1 MNLNHKK
8 LKVNTKMWEQQRD
21 NTVTAKNAHMAAVA
35 CERHQAAENGHKFD
49 RTFLP
54 FDESCYTPLQLE
66 LFATNPADFEFIEK
80 ALESLPRQRQ
90 REYFRKLYIK
100 AYRSVKDDGSIAFAL
115 GNKQRRHAND
125 YLRDVLDV
133 RLQKVFSQYNVNV
146 DFLQAFINTPQ
157 WLLSVKDEL
166 QQAVQFS
173 TVSTR
178 EELAKH
184 YNELHYSGFRFQ
196 VFGIQQKQ
204 KQLPFYLITE
214 SKLKAMAYQIATAFT
229 QFQFDCT
236 HFLKNGIESDNEDD
250 IQGYFYQLYKW
261 CGEIALSA
269 GFKIPHWEKI
279 ENDKRIRSE
288 HIDSTLI
295 RLTCEKWW
303 FKQMRTT
310 QRRMVE
316 HVAIA
321 CGEVRANAASYI
333 SNQSFQEWQLQQ
345 RNNHDYLRA
354 MIIENIDNPEEQ
366 VELFDMFLKSSS
378 NPALRRNEMMVRLR
392 GLEEW
397 AEENTNEAL
406 FLTLTAPSSFHAGNN
421 NKKWSGVNPRDTQ
434 NYLNKVWQQFRALLA
449 KRDIKFYGMR
459 VAEPH
464 KDGTPHWHA
473 LAYVPAEHKEEVI
486 RLFKQKALE
495 LDGNEKGAAEHRCK
509 VEECDKTKGS
519 ATAYIAKYIAKNID
533 GFALA
538 GEVSDEDPTLSL
550 HDNALRV
557 RAWASRWGIRQFQF
571 YGGASISVW
580 RELRRL
586 ISGQA
591 DDEIINKAQA
601 AAGIA
606 NDYAAYMDIQGGAL
620 AKRTDQP
627 IKLDYE
633 TKPANKYGEQRKAI
647 IGLANRFSLKQ
658 VISRTKKWQ
667 IKKRPQDFAKR
678 AESMVER
685 SSTANNS
692 ARSAPWTCVSN
703 CNRSIIE
710 QKIKLLTQSICAPLS
725 AQKLDYLFKYKRLTI
740 DKYTAIELTKNDVQ
754 LVKRNQNMMTSL
766 SPVPRNLQKL
776 KDFHKSQRIQ

>member
-66 LFATNPADFEFIEK
+66 LFATNPADFEFIEQK
-80 ALESLPRQRQ
+80 LENLPRQRQ
-90 REYFRKLYIK
+90 REYFRKLYLK

-115 GNKQRRHAND
+115 GNKQRRYAND
-125 YLRDVLDV
+125 YLRDILDV

-157 WLLSVKDEL
+157 WLLSVKDEI
-166 QQAVQFS
+166 QQAAQFS
-173 TVSTR
+173 TVPTR

-236 HFLKNGIESDNEDD
+236 HFLKNGMNTEDESD
-250 IQGYFYQLYKW
+250 IQGYFFKLYEW
-261 CGEIALSA
+261 CGEVAMFIGLP
-269 GFKIPHWEKI
+269 IPHWEKKEQAKNI
-279 ENDKRIRSE
+279 KSE
-288 HIDSTLI
+288 HIESTLI

-345 RNNHDYLRA
+345 RKNHDYLRA

-397 AEENTNEAL
+397 AEENNNEAL
-406 FLTLTAPSSFHAGNN
+406 FLTLTAPSSFHAGNG
-421 NKKWSGVNPRDTQ
+421 NKKWSGVNPRETQ
-434 NYLNKVWQQFRALLA
+434 NYLNKVWQQFRALLS
-449 KRDIKFYGMR
+449 KRNIKFYGMR

-606 NDYAAYMDIQGGAL
+606 NDYAAYMEIQGGAL

-667 IKKRPQDFAKR
+667 IKKRPQDFAQR
-678 AESMVER
+678 TESMVER

-710 QKIKLLTQSICAPLS
+710 QKIKLLTQSICATLS

-740 DKYTAIELTKNDVQ
+740 DKYTAIELIENDVQ

-776 KDFHKSQRIQ
+776 KDFHKKQRIQ

>member
-1 MNLNHKK
+1 MNMQ
-8 LKVNTKMWEQQRD
+8 MWEQQRD
-21 NTVTAKNAHMAAVA
+21 NTVSAKKAHMAVVA
-35 CERHQAAENGHKFD
+35 CERYQAAENGHKFD
-49 RTFLP
+49 RTLLP

-66 LFATNPADFEFIEK
+66 LFATNPVDFEFIEQK
-80 ALESLPRQRQ
+80 LENLPRQRQ
-90 REYFRKLYIK
+90 REYFRKLYLK

-157 WLLSVKDEL
+157 WLLSVKDEI

-173 TVSTR
+173 TLPTR

-184 YNELHYSGFRFQ
+184 YNELHYSGFHFRLL
-196 VFGIQQKQ
+196 GTQQKQ

-214 SKLKAMAYQIATAFT
+214 SKLKKMAYEMATAFIR
-229 QFQFDCT
+229 FQCDCS
-236 HFLKNGIESDNEDD
+236 HFLKNGIEKDNEND

-303 FKQMRTT
+303 FKQMRDI
-310 QRRMVE
+310 QKRMVE
-316 HVAIA
+316 HIAIA

-345 RNNHDYLRA
+345 RKNHDYLRA

-397 AEENTNEAL
+397 AEENNNEAL
-406 FLTLTAPSSFHAGNN
+406 FLTLTAPSSFHAGNG
-421 NKKWSGVNPRDTQ
+421 NKKWSGVNPRETQ
-434 NYLNKVWQQFRALLA
+434 NYLNKVWQQFRALLS
-449 KRDIKFYGMR
+449 KRNIKFYGMR

-606 NDYAAYMDIQGGAL
+606 NDYAAYMEIQGGAL

-667 IKKRPQDFAKR
+667 IKKRPQDFAQR
-678 AESMVER
+678 TESMVER

-692 ARSAPWTCVSN
+692 ARSAPWTCVNN
-703 CNRSIIE
+703 CNRSILE
-710 QKIKLLTQSICAPLS
+710 QKIKLLTQPICAPLS
-725 AQKLDYLFKYKRLTI
+725 AQELDYLFKYKRLTI
-740 DKYTAIELTKNDVQ
+740 DKYTDLELTENDVQ

>member
-1 MNLNHKK
+1 MQS
-8 LKVNTKMWEQQRD
+8 MWEQQRD
-21 NTVTAKNAHMAAVA
+21 NTVSAKKAHMAVVA
-35 CERHQAAENGHKFD
+35 CERYQAAENGHKFD
-49 RTFLP
+49 RTLLP
-54 FDESCYTPLQLE
+54 FDESSYTPLQLE
-66 LFATNPADFEFIEK
+66 LFATNPVDFEFIEQK
-80 ALESLPRQRQ
+80 LENLPRQRQ
-90 REYFRKLYIK
+90 REYFRKLYLK

-125 YLRDVLDV
+125 YLRDILDV

-157 WLLSVKDEL
+157 WLLSVKDEM
-166 QQAVQFS
+166 QQALQFS
-173 TVSTR
+173 TVPTR

-184 YNELHYSGFRFQ
+184 YNELHYSGFHFRLL
-196 VFGIQQKQ
+196 GTQQKQ

-214 SKLKAMAYQIATAFT
+214 SKLKKIAYEMATAFIR
-229 QFQFDCT
+229 FQCDCT
-236 HFLKNGIESDNEDD
+236 HFLKNGIEKDNEDD

-261 CGEIALSA
+261 CGEIAISA

-279 ENDKRIRSE
+279 ENDKRIKAE

-345 RNNHDYLRA
+345 RKNHDYLRA

-397 AEENTNEAL
+397 AEENNNEAL

-495 LDGNEKGAAEHRCK
+495 LDGDEKGAAEHRCK

-591 DDEIINKAQA
+591 DDEIIDKAQA

-667 IKKRPQDFAKR
+667 IKKRPQDFAQR
-678 AESMVER
+678 TESMVER

-710 QKIKLLTQSICAPLS
+710 QKIKLLTQPICTTLS

-740 DKYTAIELTKNDVQ
+740 DKYTALELTENDVQ
-754 LVKRNQNMMTSL
+754 LVKRNQNMVTSL

-776 KDFHKSQRIQ
+776 KDFHKNNRIQ

>member
-1 MNLNHKK
+1 MQS
-8 LKVNTKMWEQQRD
+8 MWEQQR
-21 NTVTAKNAHMAAVA
+21 NNNLTAKNAHMAVVA
-35 CERHQAAENGHKFD
+35 CERYQAAENGHKFD
-49 RTFLP
+49 RTLLP

-66 LFATNPADFEFIEK
+66 LFATNHVDFEFIEQK
-80 ALESLPRQRQ
+80 LENLPRQRQ
-90 REYFRKLYIK
+90 REYFRKLYLK
-100 AYRSVKDDGSIAFAL
+100 AYRSVKDDGSIAFLL

-125 YLRDVLDV
+125 YLRNVLDV

-157 WLLSVKDEL
+157 WLLSVKDEM

-173 TVSTR
+173 TVPTR

-214 SKLKAMAYQIATAFT
+214 SKLKKMAYEMATAFIR
-229 QFQFDCT
+229 FQCDCS
-236 HFLKNGIESDNEDD
+236 HFLKNGIEKDNEGD

-261 CGEIALSA
+261 CGEIAFSA

-279 ENDKRIRSE
+279 ENDKRIKAE

-303 FKQMRTT
+303 FKQMRDI
-310 QRRMVE
+310 QKRMVE
-316 HVAIA
+316 HIAIA

-345 RNNHDYLRA
+345 RKNHDYLRA

-397 AEENTNEAL
+397 AEENNNEAL
-406 FLTLTAPSSFHAGNN
+406 FLTLTAPSSFHAGNG
-421 NKKWSGVNPRDTQ
+421 NKKWLGVNPRETQ
-434 NYLNKVWQQFRALLA
+434 NYLNKVWQQFRALLS
-449 KRDIKFYGMR
+449 KRNIKFYGMR

-571 YGGASISVW
+571 YGGASICVW

-606 NDYAAYMDIQGGAL
+606 NDYAAYMEIQGGAL
-620 AKRTDQP
+620 AKRADQP

-667 IKKRPQDFAKR
+667 IKKRPQDFAQR
-678 AESMVER
+678 TESMVER

-703 CNRSIIE
+703 CNRSILE
-710 QKIKLLTQSICAPLS
+710 QKIKLLTQPICAPLS
-725 AQKLDYLFKYKRLTI
+725 
-740 DKYTAIELTKNDVQ
+740 
-754 LVKRNQNMMTSL
+754 
-766 SPVPRNLQKL
+766 
-776 KDFHKSQRIQ
+776 

>member
-1 MNLNHKK
+1 MNMQ
-8 LKVNTKMWEQQRD
+8 MWEQQRD
-21 NTVTAKNAHMAAVA
+21 NTVSAKKAHMAVVA
-35 CERHQAAENGHKFD
+35 CERYQAAENGHKFD
-49 RTFLP
+49 RTLLP

-66 LFATNPADFEFIEK
+66 LFATNPVDFEFIEQK
-80 ALESLPRQRQ
+80 LENLPRQRQ
-90 REYFRKLYIK
+90 REYFRKLYLK

-125 YLRDVLDV
+125 YLRDILDV

-157 WLLSVKDEL
+157 WLLSVKDEM

-173 TVSTR
+173 TVPTR

-214 SKLKAMAYQIATAFT
+214 SKLKKMAYEMATAFIR
-229 QFQFDCT
+229 FQCDCT
-236 HFLKNGIESDNEDD
+236 HFLKNGIEKDNEND

-261 CGEIALSA
+261 CGEIALSV
-269 GFKIPHWEKI
+269 GFTIPHWDKI
-279 ENDKRIRSE
+279 ENDKRIKAE
-288 HIDSTLI
+288 HIDSTLL

-303 FKQMRTT
+303 FKQMRDI
-310 QRRMVE
+310 QKRMVE
-316 HVAIA
+316 HIAIA

-345 RNNHDYLRA
+345 RKNHDYLRA

-397 AEENTNEAL
+397 AEENNNEAL
-406 FLTLTAPSSFHAGNN
+406 FLTLTAPSSFHAGNG
-421 NKKWSGVNPRDTQ
+421 NKKWSGVNPRETQ
-434 NYLNKVWQQFRALLA
+434 NYLNKVWQQFRALLS
-449 KRDIKFYGMR
+449 KRNIKFYGMR

-606 NDYAAYMDIQGGAL
+606 NDYAAYMEIQGGAL

-667 IKKRPQDFAKR
+667 IKKRPQDFAQR
-678 AESMVER
+678 TESMVER

-703 CNRSIIE
+703 CNRSILE
-710 QKIKLLTQSICAPLS
+710 QKIKLLTQPICAPLS
-725 AQKLDYLFKYKRLTI
+725 AQELDYLFKYKRLTI
-740 DKYTAIELTKNDVQ
+740 DKYTALELTENDVQ

>member
-21 NTVTAKNAHMAAVA
+21 NTVTAKNAHMAVVA

-66 LFATNPADFEFIEK
+66 LFATNPADFEFIEQK
-80 ALESLPRQRQ
+80 LENLPRQRQ

-173 TVSTR
+173 TVPTR

-214 SKLKAMAYQIATAFT
+214 SKLKVMAYQIATAFT

-236 HFLKNGIESDNEDD
+236 HFFKNGIGDNEGD
-250 IQGYFYQLYKW
+250 IQGYFYQIYKW

-279 ENDKRIRSE
+279 ENHKYIKE
-288 HIDSTLI
+288 EYIDSTLI

-303 FKQMRTT
+303 FKQMRDI
-310 QRRMVE
+310 QKRMVE
-316 HVAIA
+316 HIAIA

-345 RNNHDYLRA
+345 RKNHDYLRA

-397 AEENTNEAL
+397 AEENNNEAL
-406 FLTLTAPSSFHAGNN
+406 FLTLTAPSSFHAGHG

-591 DDEIINKAQA
+591 DDEIIDKAQA

-606 NDYAAYMDIQGGAL
+606 NDYAAYMEIQGGAL

-667 IKKRPQDFAKR
+667 IKKRPQDFAQR

-710 QKIKLLTQSICAPLS
+710 QKIKLLTQPICATLS

-740 DKYTAIELTKNDVQ
+740 DKYTALTLTENDVQ

>member
-1 MNLNHKK
+1 MQP
-8 LKVNTKMWEQQRD
+8 WERQRD
-21 NTVTAKNAHMAAVA
+21 NNNAAKQAHMAAVLS
-35 CERHQAAENGHKFD
+35 ERNQFAQNEAQFGRTLPYEEAA
-49 RTFLP
+49 
-54 FDESCYTPLQLE
+54 YTPLQLE
-66 LFATNPADFEFIEK
+66 IFATNPVDFDFVEEK
-80 ALESLPRQRQ
+80 LRILPRQRQ
-90 REYFRKLYIK
+90 REYFRKLYLK

-146 DFLQAFINTPQ
+146 DFLQAFINKSQ
-157 WLLSVKDEL
+157 WLLSVKDEI
-166 QQAVQFS
+166 QQAAQFS
-173 TVSTR
+173 TVPTR

-196 VFGIQQKQ
+196 VFDIQQKQ

-214 SKLKAMAYQIATAFT
+214 SKLKKMAYQISTVFT

-236 HFLKNGIESDNEDD
+236 HFLKNGIEHDNEDD
-250 IQGYFYQLYKW
+250 IQGYLYQLYKW

-279 ENDKRIRSE
+279 ENDKRIKAE

-303 FKQMRTT
+303 FKQMHTT

-345 RNNHDYLRA
+345 RKNHDYLRA

-392 GLEEW
+392 GIEEW
-397 AEENTNEAL
+397 AEANGHEAL

-434 NYLNKVWQQFRALLA
+434 NYLNKVWQQFRALLS

-557 RAWASRWGIRQFQF
+557 RAWASRWNIRQFQF

-591 DDEIINKAQA
+591 DDELIDKAQA
-601 AAGIA
+601 AAGVA
-606 NDYAAYMDIQGGAL
+606 NDYAAYMEIQGGAL
-620 AKRTDQP
+620 AKREDQP

-633 TKPANKYGEQRKAI
+633 TKPANKYGEKRKAI

-658 VISRTKKWQ
+658 VISRTKRWE
-667 IKKRPQDFAKR
+667 IKKRPTDFVPAT
-678 AESMVER
+678 AAER
-685 SSTANNS
+685 SEAANS
-692 ARSAPWTCVSN
+692 AQRAPWTCVSN
-703 CNRSIIE
+703 CNRSILE
-710 QKIKLLTQSICAPLS
+710 QKIKILTQPICAPLS
-725 AQKLDYLFKYKRLTI
+725 AQKLDYLFKYKRITI
-740 DKYTAIELTKNDVQ
+740 DKYTALELTENDVQ

-766 SPVPRNLQKL
+766 SPVPRNIQKI
-776 KDFHKSQRIQ
+776 KDFHKKQRIQ

>member
-1 MNLNHKK
+1 MQS
-8 LKVNTKMWEQQRD
+8 MWEQQRD
-21 NTVTAKNAHMAAVA
+21 NTVIAKNAHMAAVA
-35 CERHQAAENGHKFD
+35 YERYQAAENGHKFD

-66 LFATNPADFEFIEK
+66 LFATNPADFEFIEQK
-80 ALESLPRQRQ
+80 LENLPRQRQ

-157 WLLSVKDEL
+157 WLLSVKDEM

-173 TVSTR
+173 TVPTR

-184 YNELHYSGFRFQ
+184 YNELHYSGFCFQ
-196 VFGIQQKQ
+196 LFGIQQKQ

-214 SKLKAMAYQIATAFT
+214 SKLKVMAYQIATAFT

-236 HFLKNGIESDNEDD
+236 HFLKNGIENDNESD

-261 CGEIALSA
+261 CGEIAISA
-269 GFKIPHWEKI
+269 GFQIPHWEKI
-279 ENDKRIRSE
+279 ENEKRIKAE

-316 HVAIA
+316 HIAIA

-345 RNNHDYLRA
+345 RKNHDYLRA

-397 AEENTNEAL
+397 AEENNNEAL
-406 FLTLTAPSSFHAGNN
+406 FLTLTAPSSFHAGNG

-473 LAYVPAEHKEEVI
+473 LAYVPVEHKEEVI
-486 RLFKQKALE
+486 RLFKQKAIE

-606 NDYAAYMDIQGGAL
+606 NDYAAYMEIQGGAL

-627 IKLDYE
+627 IKLNYE
-633 TKPANKYGEQRKAI
+633 TKSANKYGEQRKAI

-667 IKKRPQDFAKR
+667 IKKRPQDFAQR

-703 CNRSIIE
+703 CNRSILE
-710 QKIKLLTQSICAPLS
+710 QKIKLLTQPICATLS

-740 DKYTAIELTKNDVQ
+740 DKYTALELTGNDVQ

-776 KDFHKSQRIQ
+776 KDFHKNQRIQ

>member
-1 MNLNHKK
+1 MN
-8 LKVNTKMWEQQRD
+8 TQMWEQQRN
-21 NTVTAKNAHMAAVA
+21 NTVSAKNAHMAVVA
-35 CERHQAAENGHKFD
+35 CERYQAAENGHKFD
-49 RTFLP
+49 RTLLP

-66 LFATNPADFEFIEK
+66 LFATNPVDFEFIEQK
-80 ALESLPRQRQ
+80 LENLPRQRQ
-90 REYFRKLYIK
+90 REYFRKLYLK
-100 AYRSVKDDGSIAFAL
+100 AYRSVKDDGSIAFLL

-125 YLRDVLDV
+125 YLRDILDV

-157 WLLSVKDEL
+157 WLLSVKDEM

-173 TVSTR
+173 TVPTR

-184 YNELHYSGFRFQ
+184 YNELHYSGFHFRLL
-196 VFGIQQKQ
+196 GAQQKQ

-214 SKLKAMAYQIATAFT
+214 SKLKKMAYEMATAFIR
-229 QFQFDCT
+229 FQCDCS
-236 HFLKNGIESDNEDD
+236 HFLKNGIEKDNEGD

-279 ENDKRIRSE
+279 ENDKPIKGE

-303 FKQMRTT
+303 FKQMRDI
-310 QRRMVE
+310 QKRMVE
-316 HVAIA
+316 HIAIA

-345 RNNHDYLRA
+345 RKNHDYLRA

-397 AEENTNEAL
+397 AEENNNEAL
-406 FLTLTAPSSFHAGNN
+406 FLTLTAPSSFHAGNG
-421 NKKWSGVNPRDTQ
+421 NKKWSGVNPRETQ
-434 NYLNKVWQQFRALLA
+434 NYLNKVWQQFRALLS
-449 KRDIKFYGMR
+449 KRNIKFYGMR

-509 VEECDKTKGS
+509 VEKCDKTKGS

-571 YGGASISVW
+571 YGGASICVW

-606 NDYAAYMDIQGGAL
+606 NDYAAYMEIQGGAL
-620 AKRTDQP
+620 AKRADQP

-667 IKKRPQDFAKR
+667 IKKRPQDFAQR
-678 AESMVER
+678 TESMVER

-703 CNRSIIE
+703 CNRSILE
-710 QKIKLLTQSICAPLS
+710 QKIKLLTQPICTPLS

-740 DKYTAIELTKNDVQ
+740 DKYTAIELTENDVQ

-776 KDFHKSQRIQ
+776 KDFHKKQRIQ

>member
-1 MNLNHKK
+1 MNMQ
-8 LKVNTKMWEQQRD
+8 MWEQQRD
-21 NTVTAKNAHMAAVA
+21 NTVSAKKAHMAAVA
-35 CERHQAAENGHKFD
+35 CERYQAAENGHKFD
-49 RTFLP
+49 RTLLP

-66 LFATNPADFEFIEK
+66 LFATNPVDFEFIEQK
-80 ALESLPRQRQ
+80 LENLPRQRQ
-90 REYFRKLYIK
+90 REYFRKLYLK

-115 GNKQRRHAND
+115 GNKQRRYAND
-125 YLRDVLDV
+125 YLRDILDV

-157 WLLSVKDEL
+157 WLLSVKDEI
-166 QQAVQFS
+166 QQAAQFS
-173 TVSTR
+173 TVPTR

-184 YNELHYSGFRFQ
+184 YNELHYSGFHFRLL
-196 VFGIQQKQ
+196 GTQQKQ

-261 CGEIALSA
+261 CGEIAFSA

-279 ENDKRIRSE
+279 ENDKRIKAE

-345 RNNHDYLRA
+345 RKNHDYLRA

-397 AEENTNEAL
+397 AEENNNEAL

-606 NDYAAYMDIQGGAL
+606 NDYAAYMEIQGGAL

-667 IKKRPQDFAKR
+667 IKKRPQDFAQR
-678 AESMVER
+678 TESMVER

-710 QKIKLLTQSICAPLS
+710 QKIKLLTQSICVPLS

-740 DKYTAIELTKNDVQ
+740 DKYTALTLTENDVQ

-776 KDFHKSQRIQ
+776 KDFHKKQRIQ

>member
-1 MNLNHKK
+1 MNMQ
-8 LKVNTKMWEQQRD
+8 MWEQQRD
-21 NTVTAKNAHMAAVA
+21 NTVSAKKAHMAVVA
-35 CERHQAAENGHKFD
+35 CERYQAAENGHKFD
-49 RTFLP
+49 RTLLP

-66 LFATNPADFEFIEK
+66 LFATNPVDFEFIEQK
-80 ALESLPRQRQ
+80 LENLPRQRQ
-90 REYFRKLYIK
+90 REYFRKLYLK

-125 YLRDVLDV
+125 YLRDILDV

-157 WLLSVKDEL
+157 WLLSVKDEMH
-166 QQAVQFS
+166 QAVQFS
-173 TVSTR
+173 TVPTR

-184 YNELHYSGFRFQ
+184 YNELHYSGFHFRLL
-196 VFGIQQKQ
+196 GTQQKQ

-214 SKLKAMAYQIATAFT
+214 SKLKKMAYEMATAFIR
-229 QFQFDCT
+229 FQCDCS
-236 HFLKNGIESDNEDD
+236 HFLKNGIEKDNEND

-279 ENDKRIRSE
+279 ENDKPIKGE
-288 HIDSTLI
+288 HIDSTLL

-345 RNNHDYLRA
+345 RKNHDYLRA

-397 AEENTNEAL
+397 AEENNNEAL
-406 FLTLTAPSSFHAGNN
+406 FLTLTAPSSFHAGNG

-434 NYLNKVWQQFRALLA
+434 NYLNKVWQQFRALLS

-606 NDYAAYMDIQGGAL
+606 NDYAAYMEIQGGAL

-667 IKKRPQDFAKR
+667 IKKRPQDFAQR
-678 AESMVER
+678 TESMVER

-703 CNRSIIE
+703 CNRSILE
-710 QKIKLLTQSICAPLS
+710 QKIKLLTQPICSPLS
-725 AQKLDYLFKYKRLTI
+725 AQKLDYLFRYKRLTI
-740 DKYTAIELTKNDVQ
+740 DKYTALELTENDVQ

-766 SPVPRNLQKL
+766 SPVPRNIQKL
-776 KDFHKSQRIQ
+776 KDFHKKQRIQ

>member
-1 MNLNHKK
+1 MNMQ
-8 LKVNTKMWEQQRD
+8 MWEQQRD
-21 NTVTAKNAHMAAVA
+21 NTVSAKKAHMAVVA
-35 CERHQAAENGHKFD
+35 CERYQAAENGHKFD
-49 RTFLP
+49 RTLLP

-66 LFATNPADFEFIEK
+66 LFATNPVDFEFIEQK
-80 ALESLPRQRQ
+80 LENLPRQRQ
-90 REYFRKLYIK
+90 REYFRKLYLK
-100 AYRSVKDDGSIAFAL
+100 AYRSVKDDGSIAFLL

-125 YLRDVLDV
+125 YLRDILDV
-133 RLQKVFSQYNVNV
+133 RLQKVFSQYNVDV
-146 DFLQAFINTPQ
+146 DFLQTFINTPQ
-157 WLLSVKDEL
+157 WLLYVKDEMH
-166 QQAVQFS
+166 QAVQFS
-173 TVSTR
+173 TLLTR

-184 YNELHYSGFRFQ
+184 YNELHYSGFHFRLL
-196 VFGIQQKQ
+196 GTQQKQ

-214 SKLKAMAYQIATAFT
+214 SKLKKMAYEMAAAFIR
-229 QFQFDCT
+229 FQCDCY

-288 HIDSTLI
+288 HIDSTLL

-303 FKQMRTT
+303 FKQMRDI
-310 QRRMVE
+310 QKRMVE
-316 HVAIA
+316 HIAIA

-345 RNNHDYLRA
+345 RKNHDYLRA

-397 AEENTNEAL
+397 AEENNNEAL
-406 FLTLTAPSSFHAGNN
+406 FLTLTAPSSFHAGNG

-434 NYLNKVWQQFRALLA
+434 NYLNKVWQKFRALLS
-449 KRDIKFYGMR
+449 KCDIKFYGMR

-473 LAYVPAEHKEEVI
+473 LLYVQAEHKEEVI
-486 RLFKQKALE
+486 RLFRQKALE

-571 YGGASISVW
+571 YGGASICVW

-606 NDYAAYMDIQGGAL
+606 NDYAAYMEIQGGAL
-620 AKRTDQP
+620 AKRADQP

-667 IKKRPQDFAKR
+667 IKKRPQDFAQR
-678 AESMVER
+678 TESMVER

-703 CNRSIIE
+703 CNRSILE
-710 QKIKLLTQSICAPLS
+710 QKIKLLTQPICAPLS

-740 DKYTAIELTKNDVQ
+740 DKYTALELTENDVQ

-766 SPVPRNLQKL
+766 SPVSRNFQKL
-776 KDFHKSQRIQ
+776 KDFHKNQRIQ

>member
-66 LFATNPADFEFIEK
+66 LFATNPADFEFIEQK
-80 ALESLPRQRQ
+80 LENLPRQRQ
-90 REYFRKLYIK
+90 REYFRKLYLK
-100 AYRSVKDDGSIAFAL
+100 AYCSVKDDGSIAFAL

-157 WLLSVKDEL
+157 WLLSVKDEM

-173 TVSTR
+173 TVPTR

-184 YNELHYSGFRFQ
+184 YNELHYSGFHFQ

-236 HFLKNGIESDNEDD
+236 HFLKNGMNTEDESD
-250 IQGYFYQLYKW
+250 IQGYFFKLYEW
-261 CGEIALSA
+261 CGEVAMFIGLP
-269 GFKIPHWEKI
+269 IPHWEKKEQAKNI
-279 ENDKRIRSE
+279 KSE
-288 HIDSTLI
+288 HIESTLI

-316 HVAIA
+316 HIAIA

-345 RNNHDYLRA
+345 RKNHDYLRA

-397 AEENTNEAL
+397 AEENNNEAL
-406 FLTLTAPSSFHAGNN
+406 FLTLTAPSSFHAGHG

-434 NYLNKVWQQFRALLA
+434 NYLNKVWQQFRALLS
-449 KRDIKFYGMR
+449 KRNIKFYGMR

-550 HDNALRV
+550 HNNALRV

-606 NDYAAYMDIQGGAL
+606 NDYAAYMEIQGGAL

-667 IKKRPQDFAKR
+667 IKKRPQDFAQR

-703 CNRSIIE
+703 CNRSNLE

-740 DKYTAIELTKNDVQ
+740 DKYTALELTENDVQ

-776 KDFHKSQRIQ
+776 KDFHKNQRIQ

>member
-1 MNLNHKK
+1 
-8 LKVNTKMWEQQRD
+8 
-21 NTVTAKNAHMAAVA
+21 
-35 CERHQAAENGHKFD
+35 
-49 RTFLP
+49 
-54 FDESCYTPLQLE
+54 
-66 LFATNPADFEFIEK
+66 
-80 ALESLPRQRQ
+80 
-90 REYFRKLYIK
+90 
-100 AYRSVKDDGSIAFAL
+100 
-115 GNKQRRHAND
+115 
-125 YLRDVLDV
+125 
-133 RLQKVFSQYNVNV
+133 
-146 DFLQAFINTPQ
+146 
-157 WLLSVKDEL
+157 
-166 QQAVQFS
+166 
-173 TVSTR
+173 
-178 EELAKH
+178 
-184 YNELHYSGFRFQ
+184 
-196 VFGIQQKQ
+196 
-204 KQLPFYLITE
+204 
-214 SKLKAMAYQIATAFT
+214 
-229 QFQFDCT
+229 
-236 HFLKNGIESDNEDD
+236 
-250 IQGYFYQLYKW
+250 
-261 CGEIALSA
+261 
-269 GFKIPHWEKI
+269 
-279 ENDKRIRSE
+279 
-288 HIDSTLI
+288 
-295 RLTCEKWW
+295 
-303 FKQMRTT
+303 
-310 QRRMVE
+310 
-316 HVAIA
+316 
-321 CGEVRANAASYI
+321 
-333 SNQSFQEWQLQQ
+333 
-345 RNNHDYLRA
+345 
-354 MIIENIDNPEEQ
+354 
-366 VELFDMFLKSSS
+366 
-378 NPALRRNEMMVRLR
+378 MMVRLR

-397 AEENTNEAL
+397 AEENNNEAL
-406 FLTLTAPSSFHAGNN
+406 FLTLTAPSSFHAGNG

-606 NDYAAYMDIQGGAL
+606 NDYAAYMEIQGGAL

-667 IKKRPQDFAKR
+667 IKKRPQDFAQR
-678 AESMVER
+678 TESMVER

-703 CNRSIIE
+703 CNRSILE

-740 DKYTAIELTKNDVQ
+740 DKYTAIELTENDVQ

-776 KDFHKSQRIQ
+776 KDFHKKQRIQ

>member
-1 MNLNHKK
+1 MQ
-8 LKVNTKMWEQQRD
+8 TTWQQQRD
-21 NTVTAKNAHMAAVA
+21 TNITAKQAHMAVVA
-35 CERHQAAENGHKFD
+35 LERHQAAENEAKFD
-49 RTFLP
+49 RAFLP
-54 FDESCYTPLQLE
+54 FDESHYTPLQLE
-66 LFATNPADFEFIEK
+66 LFATNPVDFEFIEK
-80 ALESLPRQRQ
+80 KLEMLPRQRQ

-100 AYRSVKDDGSIAFAL
+100 AYRSVKNDGSIAFAL
-115 GNKQRRHAND
+115 GNKQRHHAND

-146 DFLQAFINTPQ
+146 DFLQTFINTPE
-157 WLLSVKDEL
+157 WILSVKDEI
-166 QQAVQFS
+166 QQVAQFS
-173 TVSTR
+173 TVPTR

-184 YNELHYSGFRFQ
+184 YNELHYSGFNFK
-196 VFGIQQKQ
+196 VYGTHQKQ

-214 SKLKAMAYQIATAFT
+214 SKLKKMAYQVASAFT

-236 HFLKNGIESDNEDD
+236 HFLKKGIDTQNAAD
-250 IQGYFYQLYKW
+250 IQNYFYQLYKW
-261 CGEIALSA
+261 CGEIALSI
-269 GFKIPHWEKI
+269 GFKAPHWEKI
-279 ENDKRIRSE
+279 ENNKTIKGE

-303 FKQMRTT
+303 FKQMQSV

-316 HVAIA
+316 HIAIA

-333 SNQSFQEWQLQQ
+333 SNHGFQEWQLQQ
-345 RNNHDYLRA
+345 RKNHDYLRA

-366 VELFDMFLKSSS
+366 AELFEIFLKSSA

-397 AEENTNEAL
+397 AEENENEAL
-406 FLTLTAPSSFHAGNN
+406 FLTLTAPSSFHASNSKSGSN
-421 NKKWSGVNPRDTQ
+421 NKKWSGASPRETQ
-434 NYLNKVWQQFRALLA
+434 QYLNKVWQQFRALLS

-473 LAYVPAEHKEEVI
+473 LAYVKAEHKEEVI
-486 RLFKQKALE
+486 RLFKLKALE
-495 LDGNEKGAAEHRCK
+495 LDGDEKGAEEHRCK
-509 VEECDKTKGS
+509 VEECDKEKGS

-533 GFALA
+533 GFALS
-538 GEVSDEDPTLSL
+538 GEVSDEDPTLNL

-591 DDEIINKAQA
+591 DDEIISKAQA
-601 AAGIA
+601 AAGVA
-606 NDYAAYMDIQGGAL
+606 NDYAAFMEIQGGAL
-620 AKRTDQP
+620 AKRADQP

-633 TKPANKYGEQRKAI
+633 TKPANKYGEERKSI
-647 IGLANRFSLKQ
+647 IGLANRFSLKK
-658 VISRTKKWQ
+658 VISRTKKWT
-667 IKKRPQDFAKR
+667 IKKRPQDFNP
-678 AESMVER
+678 SLLER
-685 SSTANNS
+685 SSSANTS

-703 CNRSIIE
+703 CNRSNLE
-710 QKIKLLTQSICAPLS
+710 QKIKLLTQPICAPLS

-740 DKYTAIELTKNDVQ
+740 DKYTALELTKNDVQ
-754 LVKRNQNMMTSL
+754 LVKRNQNMITSL
-766 SPVPRNLQKL
+766 SPMPRNIQKL
-776 KDFHKSQRIQ
+776 KDFHKNNRIQ

>member
-1 MNLNHKK
+1 MQS
-8 LKVNTKMWEQQRD
+8 MWEQQRD
-21 NTVTAKNAHMAAVA
+21 NTVSAKKAHMAVVA
-35 CERHQAAENGHKFD
+35 CERYQAAENGHKFD
-49 RTFLP
+49 RTLLP

-66 LFATNPADFEFIEK
+66 LFATNPVDFEFIEQK
-80 ALESLPRQRQ
+80 LENLPRQRQ
-90 REYFRKLYIK
+90 REYFRKLYLK

-115 GNKQRRHAND
+115 GNKQRRYAND

-146 DFLQAFINTPQ
+146 DFLQAFINTPK
-157 WLLSVKDEL
+157 WLLSVKDEMH
-166 QQAVQFS
+166 QAVQFS
-173 TVSTR
+173 TLPTR

-184 YNELHYSGFRFQ
+184 YNELHYSGFHFRLL
-196 VFGIQQKQ
+196 GTQQKQ

-214 SKLKAMAYQIATAFT
+214 SKLKKMAYEMATAFIR
-229 QFQFDCT
+229 FQCDCS
-236 HFLKNGIESDNEDD
+236 HFLKNGIEKDNEND

-279 ENDKRIRSE
+279 ENDKRIKAE

-303 FKQMRTT
+303 FKQMRDI
-310 QRRMVE
+310 QKRMVE
-316 HVAIA
+316 HIAIA
-321 CGEVRANAASYI
+321 CGEVRANVASYI

-345 RNNHDYLRA
+345 RKNHDYLRA

-397 AEENTNEAL
+397 AEENNNEAL
-406 FLTLTAPSSFHAGNN
+406 FLTLTAPSSFHAGHG

-449 KRDIKFYGMR
+449 KRNIKFYGMR

-509 VEECDKTKGS
+509 VEECDKAKGS

-538 GEVSDEDPTLSL
+538 GEVSDEDPTLNL

-591 DDEIINKAQA
+591 DDEIIDKAQA

-633 TKPANKYGEQRKAI
+633 TKPANKYGEQHKAI

-667 IKKRPQDFAKR
+667 IKKRPQDFAQR
-678 AESMVER
+678 TESMVER

-710 QKIKLLTQSICAPLS
+710 QKIKLLTQPICAPLS

-740 DKYTAIELTKNDVQ
+740 DKYTALELTENDVQ

-776 KDFHKSQRIQ
+776 KDFHKNQRIQ

>member
-66 LFATNPADFEFIEK
+66 LFATNPADFEFIEQK
-80 ALESLPRQRQ
+80 LENLPRQRQ

-100 AYRSVKDDGSIAFAL
+100 AYRSVKDDGSIAFAI
-115 GNKQRRHAND
+115 GNKQLRHAND

-157 WLLSVKDEL
+157 WLLSVKDEM

-269 GFKIPHWEKI
+269 GFKIPHGEKI

-288 HIDSTLI
+288 HIDSALI

-345 RNNHDYLRA
+345 RKNHDYLRA

-397 AEENTNEAL
+397 AEENNNEAL
-406 FLTLTAPSSFHAGNN
+406 FLTLTAPSSFHAGNG
-421 NKKWSGVNPRDTQ
+421 NKKWSGVNPRETQ
-434 NYLNKVWQQFRALLA
+434 NYLNKVWQQFRALLS
-449 KRDIKFYGMR
+449 KRNIKFYGMR

-509 VEECDKTKGS
+509 VEECDKAKGS

-538 GEVSDEDPTLSL
+538 GEVSDEDPTLNL

-667 IKKRPQDFAKR
+667 IKKRPQDFAQR
-678 AESMVER
+678 TEPMVER

-703 CNRSIIE
+703 CNRSILE
-710 QKIKLLTQSICAPLS
+710 QKIKLLTQPICATLS

-740 DKYTAIELTKNDVQ
+740 DKYTALELTENDVQ

-766 SPVPRNLQKL
+766 SPVPRNLKKL
-776 KDFHKSQRIQ
+776 RDFHKSQRIQ

>member
-1 MNLNHKK
+1 MQ
-8 LKVNTKMWEQQRD
+8 MWEQQRD
-21 NTVTAKNAHMAAVA
+21 NTVSAKKAHMAVVA
-35 CERHQAAENGHKFD
+35 CERYQAAENGHKFD
-49 RTFLP
+49 RTSLP

-66 LFATNPADFEFIEK
+66 LFATNPVDFEFIEQK
-80 ALESLPRQRQ
+80 LENLPRQRQ
-90 REYFRKLYIK
+90 REYFRKLYLK

-115 GNKQRRHAND
+115 GNKQRRYAND
-125 YLRDVLDV
+125 YLRDILDV

-157 WLLSVKDEL
+157 WLLSVKDEMH
-166 QQAVQFS
+166 QAVQFS
-173 TVSTR
+173 TLPTR

-184 YNELHYSGFRFQ
+184 YNELHYSGFHFRLL
-196 VFGIQQKQ
+196 GTQQKQ

-214 SKLKAMAYQIATAFT
+214 SKLKKMAYEMAAAFIR
-229 QFQFDCT
+229 FQCDCS
-236 HFLKNGIESDNEDD
+236 HFLKNGIESDNEGD

-279 ENDKRIRSE
+279 ENDKPIKGE
-288 HIDSTLI
+288 HIDSTLL

-303 FKQMRTT
+303 FKQMRDI
-310 QRRMVE
+310 QKRMVE
-316 HVAIA
+316 HIAIA

-345 RNNHDYLRA
+345 RKNHDYLRA

-397 AEENTNEAL
+397 AEENNNEAL

-421 NKKWSGVNPRDTQ
+421 NKKWSGVNPRETQ
-434 NYLNKVWQQFRALLA
+434 NYLNKVWQQFRALLS
-449 KRDIKFYGMR
+449 KRNIKFYGMR

-509 VEECDKTKGS
+509 VEKCDKTKGS

-606 NDYAAYMDIQGGAL
+606 NDYAAYMEIQGGAL

-667 IKKRPQDFAKR
+667 IKKRPQDFAQR
-678 AESMVER
+678 TESMVER

-710 QKIKLLTQSICAPLS
+710 QKIKLLIQPICAPLS

-740 DKYTAIELTKNDVQ
+740 DKYTALTLTENDVQ

-776 KDFHKSQRIQ
+776 KNFHKKQRIQ

>member
-1 MNLNHKK
+1 MNMQ
-8 LKVNTKMWEQQRD
+8 MWEQQRD
-21 NTVTAKNAHMAAVA
+21 NTVSAKKAHMAVVA
-35 CERHQAAENGHKFD
+35 CERYQAAENGHKFD
-49 RTFLP
+49 RTLLP

-66 LFATNPADFEFIEK
+66 LFATNPVDFEFIEQK
-80 ALESLPRQRQ
+80 LENLPRQRQ
-90 REYFRKLYIK
+90 REYFRKLYLK
-100 AYRSVKDDGSIAFAL
+100 AYRSVKDDGSIAFLL

-125 YLRDVLDV
+125 YLRDILDV
-133 RLQKVFSQYNVNV
+133 RLQKVFSQYNVDV
-146 DFLQAFINTPQ
+146 DFLQTFINTPQ
-157 WLLSVKDEL
+157 WLLYVKDEMH
-166 QQAVQFS
+166 QAVQFS
-173 TVSTR
+173 TLLTR

-184 YNELHYSGFRFQ
+184 YNELHYSGFHFRLL
-196 VFGIQQKQ
+196 GTQQKQ

-214 SKLKAMAYQIATAFT
+214 SKLKKMAYEMAAAFIR
-229 QFQFDCT
+229 FQCDCS

-288 HIDSTLI
+288 HIDSTLL

-303 FKQMRTT
+303 FKQMRDI
-310 QRRMVE
+310 QKRMVE
-316 HVAIA
+316 HIAIA

-345 RNNHDYLRA
+345 RKNHDYLRA

-397 AEENTNEAL
+397 AEENNNEAL
-406 FLTLTAPSSFHAGNN
+406 FLTLTAPSSFHAGNG

-434 NYLNKVWQQFRALLA
+434 NYLNKVWQKFRALLS

-509 VEECDKTKGS
+509 VEKCDKTKGS

-571 YGGASISVW
+571 YGGASICVW

-606 NDYAAYMDIQGGAL
+606 NDYAAYMEIQGGAL
-620 AKRTDQP
+620 AKRADQP

-667 IKKRPQDFAKR
+667 IKKRPQDFAQR
-678 AESMVER
+678 TESMVER

-703 CNRSIIE
+703 CNRSILE
-710 QKIKLLTQSICAPLS
+710 QKIKILTQPICVPLS
-725 AQKLDYLFKYKRLTI
+725 AQKLDYLFKYKRLII
-740 DKYTAIELTKNDVQ
+740 DKYTAIELTENDVQ

>member
-1 MNLNHKK
+1 MN
-8 LKVNTKMWEQQRD
+8 TQMWEQQR
-21 NTVTAKNAHMAAVA
+21 NNNLTAKNAHMAVVA
-35 CERHQAAENGHKFD
+35 CERYQAAENGHKFD
-49 RTFLP
+49 RTLLP

-66 LFATNPADFEFIEK
+66 LFATNPVDFEFIEQK
-80 ALESLPRQRQ
+80 LENLPRQRQ
-90 REYFRKLYIK
+90 REYFRKLYLK
-100 AYRSVKDDGSIAFAL
+100 AYRSVKDDGSIAFLL

-125 YLRDVLDV
+125 YLRDILDV

-157 WLLSVKDEL
+157 WLLSVKDEM

-173 TVSTR
+173 TVPTR

-184 YNELHYSGFRFQ
+184 YNELHYSGFHFRLL
-196 VFGIQQKQ
+196 GTQQKQ

-214 SKLKAMAYQIATAFT
+214 SKLKKMAYEMATAFIR
-229 QFQFDCT
+229 FQCDCS
-236 HFLKNGIESDNEDD
+236 HFLKNGIEKDNEGD

-261 CGEIALSA
+261 CGEIAFSA

-279 ENDKRIRSE
+279 ENDKRIKAE

-303 FKQMRTT
+303 FKQMRDI
-310 QRRMVE
+310 QKRMVE
-316 HVAIA
+316 HIAIA

-345 RNNHDYLRA
+345 RKNHDYLRA

-397 AEENTNEAL
+397 AEENNNEAL
-406 FLTLTAPSSFHAGNN
+406 FLTLTAPSSFHAGNG
-421 NKKWSGVNPRDTQ
+421 NKKWLGVNPRETQ
-434 NYLNKVWQQFRALLA
+434 NYLNKVWQQFRALLS
-449 KRDIKFYGMR
+449 KRNIKFYGMR

-509 VEECDKTKGS
+509 VEKCDKTKGS

-571 YGGASISVW
+571 YGGASICVW

-606 NDYAAYMDIQGGAL
+606 NDYAAYMEIQGGAL
-620 AKRTDQP
+620 AKRADQP

-667 IKKRPQDFAKR
+667 IKKRPQDFAQR
-678 AESMVER
+678 TESMVER

-703 CNRSIIE
+703 CNRSILE
-710 QKIKLLTQSICAPLS
+710 RKIKILTQPICVPLS
-725 AQKLDYLFKYKRLTI
+725 AQKLDYLFKYKRLII
-740 DKYTAIELTKNDVQ
+740 DKYTAIELTENDVQ

>member
-1 MNLNHKK
+1 MQS
-8 LKVNTKMWEQQRD
+8 MWEQQRD
-21 NTVTAKNAHMAAVA
+21 NTVSAKKAHMAVVA
-35 CERHQAAENGHKFD
+35 CERYQATENGHKFD
-49 RTFLP
+49 RTLLP

-66 LFATNPADFEFIEK
+66 LFATNPVDFEFIEQK
-80 ALESLPRQRQ
+80 LENLPRQRQ
-90 REYFRKLYIK
+90 REYFRKLYLK

-115 GNKQRRHAND
+115 GNKQRRYAND
-125 YLRDVLDV
+125 YLRDILDV

-157 WLLSVKDEL
+157 WLLSVKDEM

-173 TVSTR
+173 TVPTR

-184 YNELHYSGFRFQ
+184 YNELHYSGFHFRLL
-196 VFGIQQKQ
+196 GTQQKQ

-214 SKLKAMAYQIATAFT
+214 SKLKKMAYEMATAFIR
-229 QFQFDCT
+229 FQCDCS
-236 HFLKNGIESDNEDD
+236 HFLKNDIEKDNEND

-279 ENDKRIRSE
+279 ENDKRIKAE

-345 RNNHDYLRA
+345 RKNHDYLRA

-397 AEENTNEAL
+397 AEENNNEAL
-406 FLTLTAPSSFHAGNN
+406 FLTLTAPSSFHAGNG
-421 NKKWSGVNPRDTQ
+421 NKKWSGVNPRETQ
-434 NYLNKVWQQFRALLA
+434 NYLNKVWQQFRALLS
-449 KRDIKFYGMR
+449 KRNIKFYGMR

-606 NDYAAYMDIQGGAL
+606 NDYAAYMEIQGGAL

-667 IKKRPQDFAKR
+667 IKKRPQDFVQR
-678 AESMVER
+678 TESMVER

-703 CNRSIIE
+703 CNRSILE
-710 QKIKLLTQSICAPLS
+710 QKIKLLTQPICATLS

-740 DKYTAIELTKNDVQ
+740 DKYTALELTENDVQ

-776 KDFHKSQRIQ
+776 KDFHKNQRIQ

>member
-1 MNLNHKK
+1 MQS
-8 LKVNTKMWEQQRD
+8 MWEQQRD
-21 NTVTAKNAHMAAVA
+21 NTVSAKKAHMAVVA
-35 CERHQAAENGHKFD
+35 CERYQAAENGHKFD
-49 RTFLP
+49 RTLLP

-66 LFATNPADFEFIEK
+66 LFATNPVDFEFIEQK
-80 ALESLPRQRQ
+80 LENLPRQRQ
-90 REYFRKLYIK
+90 REYFRKLYLK

-115 GNKQRRHAND
+115 GNKQRRYAND
-125 YLRDVLDV
+125 YLRDILDV

-157 WLLSVKDEL
+157 WLLSVKDEM
-166 QQAVQFS
+166 QQAAQFS
-173 TVSTR
+173 TVPTR

-184 YNELHYSGFRFQ
+184 YNELHYSGFHFRLL
-196 VFGIQQKQ
+196 GTQQKQ

-214 SKLKAMAYQIATAFT
+214 SKLKKMAYEMATAFIR
-229 QFQFDCT
+229 FQCDCS
-236 HFLKNGIESDNEDD
+236 HFLKNGIESDNEND

-303 FKQMRTT
+303 FKQMRDI
-310 QRRMVE
+310 QKRMVE
-316 HVAIA
+316 HIAIA

-345 RNNHDYLRA
+345 RKNHDYLRA

-397 AEENTNEAL
+397 AEENNNEAL
-406 FLTLTAPSSFHAGNN
+406 FLTLTAPSSFHAGNG

-434 NYLNKVWQQFRALLA
+434 NYLNKVWQQFRALLS
-449 KRDIKFYGMR
+449 KRNIKFYGMR

-606 NDYAAYMDIQGGAL
+606 NDYAAYMEIQGGAL

-667 IKKRPQDFAKR
+667 IKKRPQDFAQR
-678 AESMVER
+678 TESMVER

-710 QKIKLLTQSICAPLS
+710 QKIKLLTQPICTTLS

-740 DKYTAIELTKNDVQ
+740 DKYTALELTENDVQ

-776 KDFHKSQRIQ
+776 KDFHKNNRIQ

>member
-1 MNLNHKK
+1 MQS
-8 LKVNTKMWEQQRD
+8 MWEHQRD
-21 NTVTAKNAHMAAVA
+21 NTVSAKKAHMAVVA
-35 CERHQAAENGHKFD
+35 CERYQAAENGHKFD
-49 RTFLP
+49 RTSLP
-54 FDESCYTPLQLE
+54 FDERYYTPLQLE
-66 LFATNPADFEFIEK
+66 LFATNPADFEFIEQK
-80 ALESLPRQRQ
+80 LENLPRQRQ

-100 AYRSVKDDGSIAFAL
+100 AYRSVKDDGSIVFAL
-115 GNKQRRHAND
+115 GNKQRRYAND
-125 YLRDVLDV
+125 YLRNVLDV

-157 WLLSVKDEL
+157 WLLSVKDEMH
-166 QQAVQFS
+166 QAIQFS
-173 TVSTR
+173 TLPTR
-178 EELAKH
+178 EELSKH
-184 YNELHYSGFRFQ
+184 YNELHYSGFHFRLL
-196 VFGIQQKQ
+196 GTQQKQ

-214 SKLKAMAYQIATAFT
+214 SKLKKMAYEMAAAFIR
-229 QFQFDCT
+229 FQCDCS
-236 HFLKNGIESDNEDD
+236 HFLKNGIENDNEGD

-279 ENDKRIRSE
+279 ENDKRIKAER
-288 HIDSTLI
+288 IDSTLL

-303 FKQMRTT
+303 FKQMRDI
-310 QRRMVE
+310 QKCMVE
-316 HVAIA
+316 HIAIA

-345 RNNHDYLRA
+345 RKNHDYLRA

-397 AEENTNEAL
+397 AEENNNEAL
-406 FLTLTAPSSFHAGNN
+406 FLTLTAPSSFHAGNG

-557 RAWASRWGIRQFQF
+557 RAWASRWNIRQFQF

-606 NDYAAYMDIQGGAL
+606 NDYAAYMEIQGGAL

-667 IKKRPQDFAKR
+667 IKKRPQDFAQR

-703 CNRSIIE
+703 CNRSILE
-710 QKIKLLTQSICAPLS
+710 QKIKLLTQPICAPLS

-740 DKYTAIELTKNDVQ
+740 DKYTALELTENDVQ

-776 KDFHKSQRIQ
+776 KDFHKKQRIQ

>member
-1 MNLNHKK
+1 MNMQ
-8 LKVNTKMWEQQRD
+8 MWEQQRD
-21 NTVTAKNAHMAAVA
+21 NTVSAKKAHMAVVA
-35 CERHQAAENGHKFD
+35 CERYQAAENGHKFD
-49 RTFLP
+49 RTLLP

-66 LFATNPADFEFIEK
+66 LFATNPVDFEFIEQK
-80 ALESLPRQRQ
+80 LENLPRQRQ

-157 WLLSVKDEL
+157 WLLSVKDEI
-166 QQAVQFS
+166 QQAAQFS
-173 TVSTR
+173 TVPTR

-236 HFLKNGIESDNEDD
+236 HFLKNGIKKDNEND

-279 ENDKRIRSE
+279 ENHKYIKDE
-288 HIDSTLI
+288 YIDSTLI

-303 FKQMRTT
+303 FKQMRDI
-310 QRRMVE
+310 QKRMVE
-316 HVAIA
+316 HIAIA

-345 RNNHDYLRA
+345 RKNHDYLRA

-397 AEENTNEAL
+397 AEENNNEAL
-406 FLTLTAPSSFHAGNN
+406 FLTLTAPSSFHAGNG

-591 DDEIINKAQA
+591 DDEIIDKAQA

-667 IKKRPQDFAKR
+667 IKKRPQDFAQR
-678 AESMVER
+678 TESMVER

-703 CNRSIIE
+703 CNRSILE
-710 QKIKLLTQSICAPLS
+710 QKIKLLTQPICATLS

-740 DKYTAIELTKNDVQ
+740 DKYTALELTENDVQ

-766 SPVPRNLQKL
+766 SPVPRNLKKL
-776 KDFHKSQRIQ
+776 RDFHKSQRIRWEKTK

>member
-1 MNLNHKK
+1 MQS
-8 LKVNTKMWEQQRD
+8 MWEQQR
-21 NTVTAKNAHMAAVA
+21 NNNLTAKNAHMAVVA
-35 CERHQAAENGHKFD
+35 CERYQAAENGHKFD
-49 RTFLP
+49 RTLLP

-66 LFATNPADFEFIEK
+66 LFATNPVDFEFIEQK
-80 ALESLPRQRQ
+80 LENLPRQRQ
-90 REYFRKLYIK
+90 REYFRKLYLK
-100 AYRSVKDDGSIAFAL
+100 AYRSVKDDGSIVFAL
-115 GNKQRRHAND
+115 GNKQRRYAND
-125 YLRDVLDV
+125 YLRNVLDV

-157 WLLSVKDEL
+157 WLLSVKDEM

-173 TVSTR
+173 TVPTR

-184 YNELHYSGFRFQ
+184 YNELHYSGFHFRLL
-196 VFGIQQKQ
+196 GTQQKQ

-214 SKLKAMAYQIATAFT
+214 SKLKKMAYEMATAFIR
-229 QFQFDCT
+229 FQCDCS
-236 HFLKNGIESDNEDD
+236 HFLKNGIEKDNEGD

-261 CGEIALSA
+261 CGEIAFSA

-279 ENDKRIRSE
+279 ENDKRIKAE

-303 FKQMRTT
+303 FKQMRDI
-310 QRRMVE
+310 QKRMVE
-316 HVAIA
+316 HIAIA

-345 RNNHDYLRA
+345 RKNHDYLRA

-397 AEENTNEAL
+397 AEENNNEAL
-406 FLTLTAPSSFHAGNN
+406 FLTLTAPSSFHAGNG
-421 NKKWSGVNPRDTQ
+421 NKKWLGVNPRETQ
-434 NYLNKVWQQFRALLA
+434 NYLNKVWQQFRALLS
-449 KRDIKFYGMR
+449 KRNIKFYGMR

-509 VEECDKTKGS
+509 VEKCDKTKGS

-571 YGGASISVW
+571 YGGASICVW

-606 NDYAAYMDIQGGAL
+606 NDYAAYMEIQGGAL
-620 AKRTDQP
+620 AKRADQP

-667 IKKRPQDFAKR
+667 IKKRPQDFAQR
-678 AESMVER
+678 TESMVER

-703 CNRSIIE
+703 CNRSILE
-710 QKIKLLTQSICAPLS
+710 QKIKILTQPICVPLS
-725 AQKLDYLFKYKRLTI
+725 AQKLDYLFKYKRLII
-740 DKYTAIELTKNDVQ
+740 DKYTAIELTENDVQ

>member
-1 MNLNHKK
+1 MQS
-8 LKVNTKMWEQQRD
+8 MWEQQR
-21 NTVTAKNAHMAAVA
+21 NNNLTAKNAHMAVVA
-35 CERHQAAENGHKFD
+35 CERYQAAENGHKFD
-49 RTFLP
+49 RTLLP

-66 LFATNPADFEFIEK
+66 LFATNPVDFEFIEQK
-80 ALESLPRQRQ
+80 LENLPRQRQ
-90 REYFRKLYIK
+90 REYFRKLYLK
-100 AYRSVKDDGSIAFAL
+100 AYRSVKDDGSIAFLL

-125 YLRDVLDV
+125 YLRDILDV

-157 WLLSVKDEL
+157 WLLSVKDEM

-173 TVSTR
+173 TVPTR

-184 YNELHYSGFRFQ
+184 YNELHYSGFHFRLL
-196 VFGIQQKQ
+196 GTQQKQ

-214 SKLKAMAYQIATAFT
+214 SKLKKMAYEMATAFIR
-229 QFQFDCT
+229 FQCDCS
-236 HFLKNGIESDNEDD
+236 HFLKNGIEKDNEGD

-261 CGEIALSA
+261 CGEIAFSA

-279 ENDKRIRSE
+279 ENDKRIKAE

-303 FKQMRTT
+303 FKQMRDI
-310 QRRMVE
+310 QKRMVE
-316 HVAIA
+316 HIAIA

-345 RNNHDYLRA
+345 RKNHDYLRA

-397 AEENTNEAL
+397 AEENNNEAL
-406 FLTLTAPSSFHAGNN
+406 FLTLTAPSSFHAGNG

-434 NYLNKVWQQFRALLA
+434 NYLNKVWQKFRALLS

-473 LAYVPAEHKEEVI
+473 LLYVQAEHKEEVI
-486 RLFKQKALE
+486 RLFRQKALE

-571 YGGASISVW
+571 YGGASICVW

-606 NDYAAYMDIQGGAL
+606 NDYAAYMEIQGGAL
-620 AKRTDQP
+620 AKRADQP

-647 IGLANRFSLKQ
+647 IWFS
-658 VISRTKKWQ
+658 
-667 IKKRPQDFAKR
+667 
-678 AESMVER
+678 E
-685 SSTANNS
+685 
-692 ARSAPWTCVSN
+692 
-703 CNRSIIE
+703 
-710 QKIKLLTQSICAPLS
+710 
-725 AQKLDYLFKYKRLTI
+725 
-740 DKYTAIELTKNDVQ
+740 
-754 LVKRNQNMMTSL
+754 
-766 SPVPRNLQKL
+766 
-776 KDFHKSQRIQ
+776 

>member
-1 MNLNHKK
+1 MNMQ
-8 LKVNTKMWEQQRD
+8 MWEQQRD
-21 NTVTAKNAHMAAVA
+21 NTVSAKKAHMAVVA
-35 CERHQAAENGHKFD
+35 CERYQAAENGHKFD
-49 RTFLP
+49 RTLLP

-66 LFATNPADFEFIEK
+66 LFATNPVDFEFIEQK
-80 ALESLPRQRQ
+80 LENLPRQRQ
-90 REYFRKLYIK
+90 REYFRKLYLK

-115 GNKQRRHAND
+115 GNKQRRYAND
-125 YLRDVLDV
+125 YLRDILDV

-157 WLLSVKDEL
+157 WLLSVKDEI
-166 QQAVQFS
+166 QQAAQFS
-173 TVSTR
+173 TVPTR

-184 YNELHYSGFRFQ
+184 YNELHYSGFHFRLL
-196 VFGIQQKQ
+196 GIQQKQ

-214 SKLKAMAYQIATAFT
+214 SKLKKMAYEMATAFIR
-229 QFQFDCT
+229 FQCDCS
-236 HFLKNGIESDNEDD
+236 HFLKNGIEKDNEND

-279 ENDKRIRSE
+279 ENDKRIKAE
-288 HIDSTLI
+288 HIDSTLL

-303 FKQMRTT
+303 FKQMRDI
-310 QRRMVE
+310 QKRMVE
-316 HVAIA
+316 HIAIA

-345 RNNHDYLRA
+345 RKNHDYLRA

-397 AEENTNEAL
+397 AEENNNEAL
-406 FLTLTAPSSFHAGNN
+406 FLTLTAPSSFHAGNG

-606 NDYAAYMDIQGGAL
+606 NDYAAYMEIQGGAL

-667 IKKRPQDFAKR
+667 IKKRPQDFAQR
-678 AESMVER
+678 TESMVER

-710 QKIKLLTQSICAPLS
+710 QKIKLLTQSICATLS

-740 DKYTAIELTKNDVQ
+740 DKYTAIELIENDVQ

-766 SPVPRNLQKL
+766 SPVPRNFQKL
-776 KDFHKSQRIQ
+776 KDFHKNQRIQ

>member
-1 MNLNHKK
+1 MQS
-8 LKVNTKMWEQQRD
+8 MWEQQRD
-21 NTVTAKNAHMAAVA
+21 NTVSAKKAHMAVVA
-35 CERHQAAENGHKFD
+35 CERYQAAENGHQFD

-54 FDESCYTPLQLE
+54 FDDSVYTPTQLE
-66 LFATNPADFEFIEK
+66 LFATNPADFEFIEQK
-80 ALESLPRQRQ
+80 LENLPRQRQ

-100 AYRSVKDDGSIAFAL
+100 AYRSVKDDGSIAFAI

-157 WLLSVKDEL
+157 WLLSVKDEM

-345 RNNHDYLRA
+345 RKNHDYLRA

-397 AEENTNEAL
+397 AEENNNEAL
-406 FLTLTAPSSFHAGNN
+406 FLTLTAPSSFHAGNG
-421 NKKWSGVNPRDTQ
+421 NKKWSGVNPRETQ
-434 NYLNKVWQQFRALLA
+434 NYLNKVWQQFRALLS
-449 KRDIKFYGMR
+449 KRNIKFYGMR

-509 VEECDKTKGS
+509 VEECDKAKGS

-538 GEVSDEDPTLSL
+538 GEVSDEDPTLNL

-667 IKKRPQDFAKR
+667 IKKRPQDFAQR
-678 AESMVER
+678 TESMVER

-703 CNRSIIE
+703 CNRSILE
-710 QKIKLLTQSICAPLS
+710 QKIKLLTQPICATLS

-740 DKYTAIELTKNDVQ
+740 DKYTALELTENDVQ

-776 KDFHKSQRIQ
+776 KDFHKNQRIQ

>member
-1 MNLNHKK
+1 MNMQ
-8 LKVNTKMWEQQRD
+8 MWEQQRD
-21 NTVTAKNAHMAAVA
+21 NTVSAKKAHMAVVA
-35 CERHQAAENGHKFD
+35 CERYQAAENGHKFD
-49 RTFLP
+49 RTLLP

-66 LFATNPADFEFIEK
+66 LFATNPVDFEFIEQK
-80 ALESLPRQRQ
+80 LENLPRQRQ
-90 REYFRKLYIK
+90 REYFRKLYLK

-115 GNKQRRHAND
+115 GNKQRRYAND
-125 YLRDVLDV
+125 YLRDILDV

-157 WLLSVKDEL
+157 WLLSVKDEI
-166 QQAVQFS
+166 QQAAQFS
-173 TVSTR
+173 TVPTR

-214 SKLKAMAYQIATAFT
+214 SKLKKMAYEMATAFIR
-229 QFQFDCT
+229 FQCDCS
-236 HFLKNGIESDNEDD
+236 HFLKNGIEKDNEND

-279 ENDKRIRSE
+279 ENDKRIKAE
-288 HIDSTLI
+288 HIDSTLL

-303 FKQMRTT
+303 FKQMRDI
-310 QRRMVE
+310 QKRMVE
-316 HVAIA
+316 HIAIA

-345 RNNHDYLRA
+345 RKNHDYLRA

-397 AEENTNEAL
+397 AEENNNEAL
-406 FLTLTAPSSFHAGNN
+406 FLTLTAPSSFHAGNG

-606 NDYAAYMDIQGGAL
+606 NDYAAYMEIQGGAL

-667 IKKRPQDFAKR
+667 IKKRPQDFAQR
-678 AESMVER
+678 TESMVER

-710 QKIKLLTQSICAPLS
+710 QKIKLLTQSICATLS

-740 DKYTAIELTKNDVQ
+740 DKYTAIELIENDVQ

-766 SPVPRNLQKL
+766 SPVPRNFQKL
-776 KDFHKSQRIQ
+776 KDFHKNQRIQ

>member
-1 MNLNHKK
+1 MN
-8 LKVNTKMWEQQRD
+8 TQMWEQQR
-21 NTVTAKNAHMAAVA
+21 NNSLTAKNAHMAVVA

-49 RTFLP
+49 RTSLP
-54 FDESCYTPLQLE
+54 FDESRYTPQQLE
-66 LFATNPADFEFIEK
+66 LFATNPVDFEFIEQK
-80 ALESLPRQRQ
+80 LENLPRQRQ
-90 REYFRKLYIK
+90 REYFRKLYLK
-100 AYRSVKDDGSIAFAL
+100 AYRSVKDDGSIAFLL

-125 YLRDVLDV
+125 YLRDILDV
-133 RLQKVFSQYNVNV
+133 RLQKVFSQYNVDV
-146 DFLQAFINTPQ
+146 DFLQTFINTPQ
-157 WLLSVKDEL
+157 WLLYVKDEMH
-166 QQAVQFS
+166 QAVQFS
-173 TVSTR
+173 TLLTR

-184 YNELHYSGFRFQ
+184 YNELHYSGFHFRLL
-196 VFGIQQKQ
+196 GTQQKQ

-214 SKLKAMAYQIATAFT
+214 SKLKKMAYEMAAAFIR
-229 QFQFDCT
+229 FQCDCS

-288 HIDSTLI
+288 HIDSTLL

-303 FKQMRTT
+303 FKQMRDI
-310 QRRMVE
+310 QKRMVE
-316 HVAIA
+316 HIAIA

-345 RNNHDYLRA
+345 RKNHDYLRA

-397 AEENTNEAL
+397 AEENNNEAL
-406 FLTLTAPSSFHAGNN
+406 FLTLTAPSSFHAGNG

-434 NYLNKVWQQFRALLA
+434 NYLNKVWQKFRALLS

-473 LAYVPAEHKEEVI
+473 LLYVQAEHKEEVI
-486 RLFKQKALE
+486 RLFRQKALE

-571 YGGASISVW
+571 YGGASICVW

-606 NDYAAYMDIQGGAL
+606 NDYAAYMEIQGGAL
-620 AKRTDQP
+620 AKRADQP

-667 IKKRPQDFAKR
+667 IKKRPQDFAQR

-703 CNRSIIE
+703 CNRSILE
-710 QKIKLLTQSICAPLS
+710 QKIKLLTQPICAPLS

-740 DKYTAIELTKNDVQ
+740 DKYTALELTENDVQ

-776 KDFHKSQRIQ
+776 KDFHKKQRIQ

>member
-1 MNLNHKK
+1 MNMQ
-8 LKVNTKMWEQQRD
+8 MWEQQRD
-21 NTVTAKNAHMAAVA
+21 NTVSAKKAHMAVVA
-35 CERHQAAENGHKFD
+35 CERYQAAENGHKFD
-49 RTFLP
+49 RTLLP

-66 LFATNPADFEFIEK
+66 LFATNPVDFEFIEQK
-80 ALESLPRQRQ
+80 LENLPRQRQ
-90 REYFRKLYIK
+90 REYFRKLYLK

-115 GNKQRRHAND
+115 GNKQRRYAND
-125 YLRDVLDV
+125 YLRDILDV

-157 WLLSVKDEL
+157 WLLSVKDEI
-166 QQAVQFS
+166 QQAAQFS
-173 TVSTR
+173 TVPTR

-214 SKLKAMAYQIATAFT
+214 SKLKKMAYQISTAFT

-236 HFLKNGIESDNEDD
+236 HFLKNGIESDNESD

-279 ENDKRIRSE
+279 ENHKYIKDE
-288 HIDSTLI
+288 YIDSTLI

-303 FKQMRTT
+303 FKQMRDI
-310 QRRMVE
+310 QKRMVE
-316 HVAIA
+316 HIAIA

-345 RNNHDYLRA
+345 RKNHDYLRA

-397 AEENTNEAL
+397 AEENNNEAL
-406 FLTLTAPSSFHAGNN
+406 FLTLTAPSSFHAGNG

-606 NDYAAYMDIQGGAL
+606 NDYAAYMEIQGGAL

-667 IKKRPQDFAKR
+667 IKKRPQDFAQR
-678 AESMVER
+678 TESMVER

-703 CNRSIIE
+703 CNRSNLE

-740 DKYTAIELTKNDVQ
+740 DKYTALTLTENDVQ

-776 KDFHKSQRIQ
+776 KDFHKKQRIQ

>member
-1 MNLNHKK
+1 MQS
-8 LKVNTKMWEQQRD
+8 MWEQQRD
-21 NTVTAKNAHMAAVA
+21 NTVSAKKAHMAVVA
-35 CERHQAAENGHKFD
+35 CERYQAAENGHKFD
-49 RTFLP
+49 RILLP

-66 LFATNPADFEFIEK
+66 LFATNPVDFEFIEQK
-80 ALESLPRQRQ
+80 LENLPRQRQ
-90 REYFRKLYIK
+90 REYFRKLYLK

-125 YLRDVLDV
+125 YLRDILDV
-133 RLQKVFSQYNVNV
+133 RLQKIFSQYNVNV

-157 WLLSVKDEL
+157 WLLSVKDEI

-173 TVSTR
+173 TVPTR

-196 VFGIQQKQ
+196 MFGIQQKQ

-236 HFLKNGIESDNEDD
+236 HFLKNGIEKDKEDD

-261 CGEIALSA
+261 CGEIAISA
-269 GFKIPHWEKI
+269 GFKIPHWDKI
-279 ENDKRIRSE
+279 ENDKRIKAE

-316 HVAIA
+316 HIAIA

-345 RNNHDYLRA
+345 RKNHDYLRA

-397 AEENTNEAL
+397 AEENNNEAL
-406 FLTLTAPSSFHAGNN
+406 FLTLTAPSSFHAGNS

-591 DDEIINKAQA
+591 DDELIDKAQA
-601 AAGIA
+601 AAGVA
-606 NDYAAYMDIQGGAL
+606 NDYAAYMEIQGGAL
-620 AKRTDQP
+620 AKREEQP

-633 TKPANKYGEQRKAI
+633 TKPANKYGEKRKAI

-658 VISRTKKWQ
+658 VISRTKRWE
-667 IKKRPQDFAKR
+667 IKKRPKDFNP
-678 AESMVER
+678 SLVER
-685 SSTANNS
+685 SSTATS
-692 ARSAPWTCVSN
+692 ERSSPWTCVNN
-703 CNRSIIE
+703 CNRSKIE
-710 QKIKLLTQSICAPLS
+710 QQANLLMLPIGAPLKPS
-725 AQKLDYLFKYKRLTI
+725 QIDLLMRHGRLRLNDYRWICCENDKVYLEEVKIPLAQAFGWG
-740 DKYTAIELTKNDVQ
+740 E
-754 LVKRNQNMMTSL
+754 SL
-766 SPVPRNLQKL
+766 G
-776 KDFHKSQRIQ
+776 DFRVN

>member
-1 MNLNHKK
+1 MQS
-8 LKVNTKMWEQQRD
+8 MWEQQRD
-21 NTVTAKNAHMAAVA
+21 NIVIAKNAHMAVVA
-35 CERHQAAENGHKFD
+35 CERYQAAENGHKFD

-54 FDESCYTPLQLE
+54 FDDSVYTPTQLE
-66 LFATNPADFEFIEK
+66 LFATNPIDFEFIENK
-80 ALESLPRQRQ
+80 LEILPRQRQ

-115 GNKQRRHAND
+115 GNKQRRYAND

-157 WLLSVKDEL
+157 WLLSVKDEMH
-166 QQAVQFS
+166 QAVQFS
-173 TVSTR
+173 TVPTR

-236 HFLKNGIESDNEDD
+236 HFLKNGIENDKEDD

-279 ENDKRIRSE
+279 ENDKRIKAE

-345 RNNHDYLRA
+345 RKNHDYLRA

-397 AEENTNEAL
+397 AEENNNEAL

-591 DDEIINKAQA
+591 DDEIIDKAQA

-633 TKPANKYGEQRKAI
+633 TKPANKYGEQRKSI

-667 IKKRPQDFAKR
+667 IKKRPQDFAQR
-678 AESMVER
+678 TESMVER

-740 DKYTAIELTKNDVQ
+740 DKYTALTLTENDVQ

>member
-1 MNLNHKK
+1 
-8 LKVNTKMWEQQRD
+8 
-21 NTVTAKNAHMAAVA
+21 MAAVA

-66 LFATNPADFEFIEK
+66 LFATNPADFEFIEQK
-80 ALESLPRQRQ
+80 LENLPRQRQ

-157 WLLSVKDEL
+157 WLLSAKDEM

-173 TVSTR
+173 TVPTR

-196 VFGIQQKQ
+196 VFGIQQKK

-236 HFLKNGIESDNEDD
+236 HFLKNGMNTEDESD
-250 IQGYFYQLYKW
+250 IQGYFFKLYEW
-261 CGEIALSA
+261 CGEVAMFIGLP
-269 GFKIPHWEKI
+269 IPHWEKKEQAKNI
-279 ENDKRIRSE
+279 KSE
-288 HIDSTLI
+288 HIESTLI

-316 HVAIA
+316 HIAIA

-345 RNNHDYLRA
+345 RKNHDYLRA

-406 FLTLTAPSSFHAGNN
+406 FLTLTAPSSFHAGNG

-606 NDYAAYMDIQGGAL
+606 NDYAAYMEIQGGAL

-667 IKKRPQDFAKR
+667 IKKRPQDFAQR

-703 CNRSIIE
+703 CNRSILE
-710 QKIKLLTQSICAPLS
+710 QKIKLLTQPICAPLS
-725 AQKLDYLFKYKRLTI
+725 AQELDYLFKYKRLTI
-740 DKYTAIELTKNDVQ
+740 DKYTALELTENDVQ

-766 SPVPRNLQKL
+766 SPVPRNLQKI

>member
-1 MNLNHKK
+1 MNMQ
-8 LKVNTKMWEQQRD
+8 MWEQQRD
-21 NTVTAKNAHMAAVA
+21 NTVSAKKAHMAVVA
-35 CERHQAAENGHKFD
+35 CERYQAAENGHKFD
-49 RTFLP
+49 RTLLP

-66 LFATNPADFEFIEK
+66 LFATNPVDFEFIEQK
-80 ALESLPRQRQ
+80 LENLPRQRQ
-90 REYFRKLYIK
+90 REYFRKLYLK

-115 GNKQRRHAND
+115 GNKQRRYAND
-125 YLRDVLDV
+125 YLRDILDV

-157 WLLSVKDEL
+157 WLLSVKDEM

-173 TVSTR
+173 TVPTR

-261 CGEIALSA
+261 CGEIAISA

-279 ENDKRIRSE
+279 ENDKRIKAE

-345 RNNHDYLRA
+345 RKNHDYLRA

-397 AEENTNEAL
+397 AEENNNEAL
-406 FLTLTAPSSFHAGNN
+406 FLTLTAPSSFHAGNG

-606 NDYAAYMDIQGGAL
+606 NDYAAYMEIQGGAL

-667 IKKRPQDFAKR
+667 IKKRPQDFAQR

-710 QKIKLLTQSICAPLS
+710 RLQLLTQSICAPLS

-740 DKYTAIELTKNDVQ
+740 DKYTAIELTENDVQ

-776 KDFHKSQRIQ
+776 KDFHKKQRIQ

>member
-1 MNLNHKK
+1 MNMQ
-8 LKVNTKMWEQQRD
+8 MWEQQRD
-21 NTVTAKNAHMAAVA
+21 NTVSAKKAHMAVVA
-35 CERHQAAENGHKFD
+35 CERYQAAENGHKFD
-49 RTFLP
+49 RTLLP

-66 LFATNPADFEFIEK
+66 LFATNPVDFEFIEQK
-80 ALESLPRQRQ
+80 LENLPRQRQ
-90 REYFRKLYIK
+90 REYFRKLYLK

-115 GNKQRRHAND
+115 GNKQRRYAND
-125 YLRDVLDV
+125 YLRDILDV

-157 WLLSVKDEL
+157 WLLSVKDEI
-166 QQAVQFS
+166 QQAAQFS
-173 TVSTR
+173 TVPTR

-214 SKLKAMAYQIATAFT
+214 SKLKKMAYEMATAFIR
-229 QFQFDCT
+229 FQCDCS
-236 HFLKNGIESDNEDD
+236 HFLKNGIEKDNEND

-279 ENDKRIRSE
+279 ENDKRIKAE
-288 HIDSTLI
+288 HIDSTLL

-303 FKQMRTT
+303 FKQMRDI
-310 QRRMVE
+310 QKRMVE
-316 HVAIA
+316 HIAIA

-345 RNNHDYLRA
+345 RKNHDYLRA

-378 NPALRRNEMMVRLR
+378 NPALRCNEMMVRLR

-397 AEENTNEAL
+397 AEENNNEAL
-406 FLTLTAPSSFHAGNN
+406 FLTLTAPSSFHAGNG

-606 NDYAAYMDIQGGAL
+606 NDYAAYMEIQGGAL

-667 IKKRPQDFAKR
+667 IKKRPQDFAQR
-678 AESMVER
+678 TESMVER

-710 QKIKLLTQSICAPLS
+710 QKIKLLTQSICATLS

-740 DKYTAIELTKNDVQ
+740 DKYTAIELIENDVQ

-766 SPVPRNLQKL
+766 SPVPRNFQKL
-776 KDFHKSQRIQ
+776 KDFHKNQRIQ

>member
-1 MNLNHKK
+1 MMNWELECNANLAKREQAMADARAVMMQSA
-8 LKVNTKMWEQQRD
+8 VN
-21 NTVTAKNAHMAAVA
+21 
-35 CERHQAAENGHKFD
+35 FD
-49 RTFLP
+49 RTSLP
-54 FDESCYTPLQLE
+54 FDDGRYTSLQLE
-66 LFATNPADFEFIEK
+66 LFAANPIDFDFIERK
-80 ALESLPRQRQ
+80 LESLPRQRQ
-90 REYFRKLYIK
+90 REHFRKLYLK
-100 AYRSVKDDGSIAFAL
+100 AYRSIKDDGSIAFAL
-115 GNKQRRHAND
+115 GNKQRRHANN

-133 RLQKVFSQYNVNV
+133 RLKKVFSQYNVNM
-146 DFLQAFINTPQ
+146 DFLQAFINTPK
-157 WLLSVKDEL
+157 WLQDIKQDIKT
-166 QQAVQFS
+166 QFETRFEAKFM
-173 TVSTR
+173 TVPTR
-178 EELAKH
+178 EEIAEQ
-184 YNELHYSGFRFQ
+184 YNELHKMGFNFKQ
-196 VFGIQQKQ
+196 YGKQQAKNA
-204 KQLPFYLITE
+204 KLPFYLLTE
-214 SKLKAMAYQIATAFT
+214 RKIKKMAYQIAIAFES
-229 QFQFDCT
+229 FQFETIKNIKDYYPQQT
-236 HFLKNGIESDNEDD
+236 ADSINQHFFD
-250 IQGYFYQLYKW
+250 LYKK
-261 CGEIALSA
+261 CGEMALA
-269 GFKIPHWEKI
+269 MGFQIPHWEKI
-279 ENDKRIRSE
+279 EQNKPIKGE
-288 HIDSTLI
+288 YVDSTLS
-295 RLTCEKWW
+295 RLVCEKWW
-303 FKQMRTT
+303 FKKIRTT
-310 QRRMVE
+310 QRRIVE

-345 RNNHDYLRA
+345 RKNYDYLRA
-354 MIIENIDNPEEQ
+354 MIIQNVDNPEEQ

-397 AEENTNEAL
+397 AEENNNEAL
-406 FLTLTAPSSFHAGNN
+406 FLTLTAPSSFHAGNG

-434 NYLNKVWQQFRALLA
+434 NYLNKVWQQFRALLS

-591 DDEIINKAQA
+591 DDELIDKAQA
-601 AAGIA
+601 AAGVA
-606 NDYAAYMDIQGGAL
+606 NDYAAYMEIQGGAL
-620 AKRTDQP
+620 AKREEQP

-633 TKPANKYGEQRKAI
+633 TKPANKYGEKRKAI

-658 VISRTKKWQ
+658 VISRTKRWE
-667 IKKRPQDFAKR
+667 IKKRPKDFNP
-678 AESMVER
+678 SLVER
-685 SSTANNS
+685 SSTATS
-692 ARSAPWTCVSN
+692 ERSSPWTCVNN
-703 CNRSIIE
+703 CNRSKIE
-710 QKIKLLTQSICAPLS
+710 QQANLLMLPIGAPLKPS
-725 AQKLDYLFKYKRLTI
+725 QIDLLMRHGRLRLNDYRWICCENDKVYLEEVKIPLAQAFGWG
-740 DKYTAIELTKNDVQ
+740 E
-754 LVKRNQNMMTSL
+754 SL
-766 SPVPRNLQKL
+766 G
-776 KDFHKSQRIQ
+776 DFRVN